1 MSELRIMHTMLR
13 VKDLDASI
21 RFYTEVLGMNLLR
34 KLDFPEGKFT
44 LAFVGYG
51 PEEETAVLEL
61 TYNYDHGPYD
71 LGSGYGHIA
80 LETKDIY
87 ATVEKLRAAGAQI
100 VREPGP
106 MKHGKTHIAFIK
118 DPDGYMIELVQ
129 PEWLEGTAS

>member
-1 MSELRIMHTMLR
+1 MPKLRMMHTMLR
-13 VKDLDASI
+13 VQNLEASI
-21 RFYTEVLGMNLLR
+21 GFYTELLGMQLIK

-51 PEEETAVLEL
+51 PEEDNTVIEL

-80 LETKDIY
+80 LETSDIH
-87 ATVEKLRAAGAQI
+87 ATAEVLRAGGAQI

-106 MKHGKTHIAFIK
+106 MKHGKTHIAFLK
-118 DPDGYMIELVQ
+118 DPDGYLIELVQ
-129 PEWLEGTAS
+129 PDWLAPAA

>member
-118 DPDGYMIELVQ
+118 DPDGYWIEI
-129 PEWLEGTAS
+129 LEAGRLAGLGR